1 MKRVVTTFIVIA
13 FVLSMAGL
21 ASADMVATYSWSQA
35 NTSTNWTQGFALQQF
50 DPSLGTLNSVTVTL
64 NAALDQTLGY
74 ENEDGANR
82 MIQFYWSPAAGGN
95 KTGCDYSLSFTG
107 GSLDT
112 YINNAPKYT
121 NIPQFDGVVDYAGT
135 SGYSQEFLLNQSANN
150 VYTDGAMSPFVG
162 TGSVAFDAS
171 ANGWLY
177 TSYTG
182 GNMAVE
188 CITLAGAGVTVS
200 YDYTPIPEPAT
211 MCLLGLGVLGLLKKR
226 RA

>member
-1 MKRVVTTFIVIA
+1 MRKLVAICAVATIV
-13 FVLSMAGL
+13 L
-21 ASADMVATYSWSQA
+21 AVSGVANADMVATYSWLQA
-35 NTSTNWTQGFALQQF
+35 NTQTNWTQGFALQQF

-74 ENEDGANR
+74 ENKDGAGKTV
-82 MIQFYWSPAAGGN
+82 QFYWSPAAGGN

-112 YINNAPKYT
+112 YINNAPQYT
-121 NIPQFDGVVDYAGT
+121 NIPAYDGTLDYAGT

-150 VYTDGAMSPFVG
+150 VYTDGAMSPFEG
-162 TGSVAFDAS
+162 TGSMAFDAS

-177 TSYTG
+177 TSYGG
-182 GNMAVE
+182 GNMSIE
-188 CITLAGAGVTVS
+188 CITLAGAGVTVA

-211 MCLLGLGVLGLLKKR
+211 MCLLGLGAFALRRKK
-226 RA
+226 